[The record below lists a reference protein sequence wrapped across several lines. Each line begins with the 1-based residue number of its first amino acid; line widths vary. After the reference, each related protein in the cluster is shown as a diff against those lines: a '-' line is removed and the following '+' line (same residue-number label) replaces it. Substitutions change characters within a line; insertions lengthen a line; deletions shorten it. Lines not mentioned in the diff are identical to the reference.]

1 MEKAEHVLVK
11 AAKDED
17 FAKSF
22 HSLSSSNSSILQ
34 NTRTFS
40 LPYSFAAILLNCD
53 VILAP
58 FRGVEVVVVGGL
70 LAIPWNT

>member
-1 MEKAEHVLVK
+1 MLVK

-22 HSLSSSNSSILQ
+22 HRLCSTAAIVVYYKIQGLSRGLIPL
-34 NTRTFS
+34 
-40 LPYSFAAILLNCD
+40 LPYLVLNCD